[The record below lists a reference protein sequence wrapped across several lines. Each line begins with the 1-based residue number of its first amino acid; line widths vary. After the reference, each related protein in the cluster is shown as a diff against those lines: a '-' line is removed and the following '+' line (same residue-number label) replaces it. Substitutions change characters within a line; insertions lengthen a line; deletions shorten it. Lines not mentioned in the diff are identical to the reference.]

1 MTELNRRL
9 YHVAS
14 ILVTT
19 RRGSF
24 RPIYAVRTAMRR
36 VAVDEDLT
44 MLIGPASDGALLEI
58 GILAIDGEDPV
69 VIHAM
74 ALRPKFYRF
83 QDEEVITMR
92 YTDDEIERAARRFDQ
107 LADELDPATA
117 EVDHTDDLRAIAAVS
132 EAVRADEARLR
143 EVVEV
148 ARAHDR
154 SWNQIAVALG
164 VSRQAA
170 RQRFTDK
177 THA

>member
-1 MTELNRRL
+1 L
-9 YHVAS
+9 
-14 ILVTT
+14 
-19 RRGSF
+19 
-24 RPIYAVRTAMRR
+24 
-36 VAVDEDLT
+36 
-44 MLIGPASDGALLEI
+44 
-58 GILAIDGEDPV
+58 
-69 VIHAM
+69 
-74 ALRPKFYRF
+74 
-83 QDEEVITMR
+83 DEEVITMGH
-92 YTDDEIERAARRFDQ
+92 TDEEIEAAASRFEN

-117 EVDHTDDLRAIAAVS
+117 EVERTEDLRAIAAVS

-143 EVVEV
+143 EAVEV

>member
-1 MTELNRRL
+1 MRHTE
-9 YHVAS
+9 
-14 ILVTT
+14 
-19 RRGSF
+19 
-24 RPIYAVRTAMRR
+24 
-36 VAVDEDLT
+36 
-44 MLIGPASDGALLEI
+44 
-58 GILAIDGEDPV
+58 
-69 VIHAM
+69 
-74 ALRPKFYRF
+74 
-83 QDEEVITMR
+83 
-92 YTDDEIERAARRFDQ
+92 DEIERAARRFEQ
-107 LADELDPATA
+107 LAGELDPATA

-143 EVVEV
+143 EAVEV